1 MSQTNK
7 AEPNDELFFAE
18 EEEEQSPFD
27 DDFPGEGPW
36 NVLVVDDDDE
46 VHRVTRLVLDGFSY
60 KGRELKMHHAHS
72 AAEARLKLRDFPDDE
87 LALILLDVVMEED
100 DAGLKIVKFIREE
113 LGNVFVRI
121 VLRTGQ
127 PGQAPEERVIVDYDI
142 NDYKSKTDLTVTKL
156 KTTVITSLRSFR
168 DIITIER
175 NKRGLRKV
183 IDASPTIFK
192 MQSLSNFTSGV
203 LEQLVSLMNLGRS
216 SMFCHGFTAQPSA
229 DGEMVVKAATGDY
242 SPWVNHPVDEMVP
255 ETIRSLLFRAQQQRK
270 SILEGNNYVGFLPGK
285 GSTCYLIFVHGWEE
299 LKPWDR
305 SLINLFFTNVAVGHD
320 NIQLN
325 LEIEETQSEV
335 IFTLGEI
342 AEARSKETGN
352 HVRRVAKYSELL
364 ALKAGLSTTEA
375 RILKLAS
382 PMHDV
387 GKLAIPDSIL
397 NKPGR
402 LTADEWHVMKTHAEV
417 GGEMLM
423 HSDRPLMQAA
433 SIVAGQHHEKWDGS
447 GYPKGLKGEEIHI
460 FGRVLAV
467 ADVFDALSV
476 RRVYKEAW
484 PLPRVINYFKEE
496 SGKHFD
502 PHLVELLIEHVHEFL
517 EIRQKYTVPWERGE
531 A

>member
-1 MSQTNK
+1 MSQ
-7 AEPNDELFFAE
+7 ASSEPHDELFFAE
-18 EEEEQSPFD
+18 EEEEQSPD
-27 DDFPGEGPW
+27 LDYSGDGPW
-36 NVLVVDDDDE
+36 QILVVDDDEE
-46 VHRVTRLVLDGFSY
+46 VHRVTRLVLDGFEY
-60 KGRELKMHHAHS
+60 KGRPLIMHHASS
-72 AAEARLKLRDFPDDE
+72 AAEARRILPSIPDDE
-87 LALILLDVVMEED
+87 LALVLLDVVMESD
-100 DAGLKIVKFIREE
+100 DAGLKIVRYIREE
-113 LGNVFVRI
+113 LANSFIRI

-216 SMFCHGFTAQPSA
+216 SMFCHGFTAHPA
-229 DGEMVVKAATGDY
+229 ANGEMVVKAATGDY
-242 SPWVNHPVDEMVP
+242 SPWVNHPVDQAVP
-255 ETIRSLLFRAQQQRK
+255 DVIRNLLFKAKEASR
-270 SILEGNNYVGFLPGK
+270 SILEGNNYVGYLPGK
-285 GSTCYLIFVHGWEE
+285 AGTCYLIFVHGWEE
-299 LKPWDR
+299 LKPWDQD
-305 SLINLFFTNVAVGHD
+305 LINLFFTNVAVGHD

-364 ALKAGLSTTEA
+364 ALKAGVPATEA

-402 LTADEWHVMKTHAEV
+402 LTAEEWEIMKTHAEI

-433 SIVAGQHHEKWDGS
+433 SVVASQHHEKWNGS
-447 GYPKGLKGEEIHI
+447 GYPKGLQGEEIHI
-460 FGRVLAV
+460 YGRVLAV

-484 PLPRVINYFKEE
+484 PLPRVIAYFEEE

-502 PHLVELLIEHVHEFL
+502 PNLVRLLIENIDEFL
-517 EIRQKYTVPWERGE
+517 EIRQNYTVAWERGE